1 MCRQLVLFLCCLG
14 RYPVSWDAD
23 AMKQGPD
30 PGQGKIPLP
39 ACKQPKG
46 GLPDGVHIMRVVP
59 CGAEP
64 RTHRIAKKV
73 GSLVFCVLIKVTSG
87 PGKTIM
93 QGYADIVPAGLCSQR
108 FSPKY

>member
-1 MCRQLVLFLCCLG
+1 
-14 RYPVSWDAD
+14 
-23 AMKQGPD
+23 MKQGPD